1 MNGKVTGTGQTRAR
15 TPRISWPVRS
25 GEVPPLAG
33 CFSPRPESGFGLA
46 SNLAPGEPAGLTAH
60 AGAGSSPP
68 AGLGGTGKTQL
79 GAAFAHSL
87 WPAGAVDLLAWVAAS
102 SRAGILSGY
111 AQALRVTG
119 APGAGERADA
129 AAVRFLAWL
138 ADTSRPW
145 LVVLDDLTDLAGL
158 DGLWPL
164 GPAGRVLVTT
174 PLPAAA
180 VPGPP

>member
-15 TPRISWPVRS
+15 TPRSGWPGRW
-25 GEVPPLAG
+25 GGGPPLAG

-46 SNLAPGEPAGLTAH
+46 SNLAPGETAVLTDH
-60 AGAGSSPP
+60 DGAGNYPP

-87 WPAGAVDLLAWVAAS
+87 WHAGAVDLLAWVSAS

-111 AQALRVTG
+111 AQALRAAG

-129 AAVRFLAWL
+129 AAVRFLASL
-138 ADTSRPW
+138 ADTSRSA
-145 LVVLDDLTDLAGL
+145 LVGRDHLTYLA
-158 DGLWPL
+158 
-164 GPAGRVLVTT
+164 R
-174 PLPAAA
+174 
-180 VPGPP
+180 